1 MTVPFATDGLK
12 KVFATVRVA
21 SAVMADAVSCAV
33 DDAEPKNAPPAA
45 APVVLTSEYV
55 PPLNASATPLRPLAD
70 VTACAFN
77 ADADAA
83 IETTPV
89 PVAMKIVPAGVP
101 ESAAAA
107 YHAVELV
114 TAGVNDV

>member
-1 MTVPFATDGLK
+1 MMVPFATDGSKNL
-12 KVFATVRVA
+12 FATVRVA
-21 SAVMADAVSCAV
+21 SAVTADAVSSAV

-45 APVVLTSEYV
+45 APVALTSEYV
-55 PPLNASATPLRPLAD
+55 PPLSASATPLRPLAD
-70 VTACAFN
+70 VTACAFR

-83 IETTPV
+83 IETTPA

-107 YHAVELV
+107 YHGVEL
-114 TAGVNDV
+114 ARADVNDV